1 MFSLGFIIGLVQC
14 SWPCKREQRS
24 LLFED
29 NEIPKGGRVRSKGG
43 KSRIRQREEEGGK
56 EDEWREEHLKL

>member
-1 MFSLGFIIGLVQC
+1 MSSPVG
-14 SWPCKREQRS
+14 KRTKD

-43 KSRIRQREEEGGK
+43 RSRIRQREEEGGK